1 MATTSTNLSAQL
13 AQTLRG
19 PSLTIWLCAASVW
32 IFIIWASY
40 AWVDEIVRGEGEVI
54 SSSRPQ
60 IIQNLEGGILAELLV
75 SEGDEVQPGQVL
87 ARLRGTQFQ
96 TSVDDLQEQIYSGEV
111 RRLRLEAEIA
121 GQMDFE
127 VPVAIAQT
135 HPDIVASELALLVAR
150 QADYRSKVEGARGV
164 LEQTQ
169 RELASMEDMYRREI
183 VALFEV
189 TRARKANQDAE
200 SKLNEIITGTELD
213 RAAAYSDTLQKL
225 GKLKQDL
232 RFALDQLG
240 RTTITSPMH
249 GIVNNLGVTTIG
261 GVIRPG
267 EEIFQI
273 IPMDDQL
280 FIEAQ
285 VKPEDIA
292 PVQPGQTA
300 TIKLS
305 AYDYTIYG
313 SQSGQV
319 QFISADTFKDERRP
333 EIAPHY
339 KVTLSVDLAN
349 LTDRQRSMAIRPG
362 MQAVVEMNTGQK
374 TVLQY
379 LTKPLYR
386 GREAMR
392 EP

>member
-1 MATTSTNLSAQL
+1 MATVDAEINGSMKSS
-13 AQTLRG
+13 
-19 PSLTIWLCAASVW
+19 SLTIWLVGVTVIVFLGWAKFAW
-32 IFIIWASY
+32 I
-40 AWVDEIVRGEGEVI
+40 DEIVRAQGEVV
-54 SSSRPQ
+54 SASRPQ

-313 SQSGQV
+313 SLSGQV

>member
-1 MATTSTNLSAQL
+1 MATVDAEINGSMKSS
-13 AQTLRG
+13 
-19 PSLTIWLCAASVW
+19 SLTIWLVGVTVIVFLGWAKFAW
-32 IFIIWASY
+32 I
-40 AWVDEIVRGEGEVI
+40 DEIVRAQGEVV
-54 SSSRPQ
+54 SASRPQ

-87 ARLRGTQFQ
+87 ARIRGTQFQ

-313 SQSGQV
+313 SLSGQV

>member
-1 MATTSTNLSAQL
+1 VVSA
-13 AQTLRG
+13 
-19 PSLTIWLCAASVW
+19 
-32 IFIIWASY
+32 
-40 AWVDEIVRGEGEVI
+40 
-54 SSSRPQ
+54 SRPQ

-313 SQSGQV
+313 SLSGQV

>member
-1 MATTSTNLSAQL
+1 MATVDAEINGSMKSS
-13 AQTLRG
+13 
-19 PSLTIWLCAASVW
+19 SLTIWLVGVTVIVFLGWAKFAW
-32 IFIIWASY
+32 I
-40 AWVDEIVRGEGEVI
+40 DEIVRAQGEVV
-54 SSSRPQ
+54 SASRPQ

-169 RELASMEDMYRREI
+169 RELASMEDMYGREI

-313 SQSGQV
+313 SLSGQV